1 MNKLFTKEEMQMANK
16 KKKKKLNFI
25 RNLGNTIK
33 IT

>member
-1 MNKLFTKEEMQMANK
+1 MNRQFTKEEMQMAN
-16 KKKKKLNFI
+16 KKKKLNFI